1 MNIVFLNPSG
11 ELGGAETAL
20 LELLAALRSTRPA
33 WSLNLVTSAPGPLI
47 ARASSLGVSSG
58 SLPFPSSLA
67 SVGEWGQRGSTAGRL
82 RLLLGVAGAA
92 LPTLAYESRLRR
104 HLDAIAADIVHTNGF
119 KMHVLGARCGA
130 PRSKVVWHL
139 HDYPESRPLSAKLLR
154 RYAGRCAA
162 IVANS
167 ESVAHQAAALAPR
180 GIPVRAIHNAVDLN
194 RFAPSGP
201 RVDLDALAGV
211 PPLAA
216 HGVRIGLVGTFARWK
231 GHDVFF
237 QALQQLRVNVPV
249 RGYVVGDSI
258 YQTAASQYS
267 MAELRETA
275 ARMGLNGQIAFT
287 GRIEDVPAALRAL
300 DIVVHASV
308 EPEPFGLVI
317 AEAMACARP
326 VVASRAGGAVEI
338 AQAGALFHTP
348 GDAAELA
355 EAISR
360 LASSESERTALG
372 SAGRDAALR
381 LFGRE
386 RLAGALVPLY
396 EGLL

>member
-1 MNIVFLNPSG
+1 VKIVFLNPSS

-20 LELLAALRSTRPA
+20 IELLAALRSTRPA
-33 WSLNLVTSAPGPLI
+33 WSLNLVTPAPGPLI
-47 ARASSLGVSSG
+47 SRASSLGVSSA

-67 SVGEWGQRGSTAGRL
+67 SVGEWGQRGSTGGRL
-82 RLLLGVAGAA
+82 RLVTGIAA
-92 LPTLAYESRLRR
+92 AAVPTFVYERTLRR
-104 HLDAIAADIVHTNGF
+104 HLRAIGPHIVHTNGL
-119 KMHVLGARCGA
+119 KMHILGARCGA
-130 PRSKVVWHL
+130 PHAKLVWHL

-167 ESVAHQAAALAPR
+167 ESVAQQAARLAPR
-180 GIPVRAIHNAVDLN
+180 GVHVRTIHNAVDLN
-194 RFAPSGP
+194 RFTPDGP

-211 PPLAA
+211 PPLAP

-237 QALQQLRVNVPV
+237 QALQQLRVTVPF
-249 RGYVVGDSI
+249 RGYVIGDSI

-267 MAELRETA
+267 MAELRDTS
-275 ARMGLNGQIAFT
+275 ARMGLNGKIAFT
-287 GRIEDVPAALRAL
+287 GRIEDVPAAIRAL

-326 VVASRAGGAVEI
+326 VVVSRAGGAVEI
-338 AQAGALFHTP
+338 AQAGAVFHTP
-348 GDAAELA
+348 GDATELA
-355 EAISR
+355 AVIAQ
-360 LASSESERTALG
+360 LASSDSERAALG

-381 LFGRE
+381 LFGRD
-386 RLAGALVPLY
+386 RLAAALVSLY